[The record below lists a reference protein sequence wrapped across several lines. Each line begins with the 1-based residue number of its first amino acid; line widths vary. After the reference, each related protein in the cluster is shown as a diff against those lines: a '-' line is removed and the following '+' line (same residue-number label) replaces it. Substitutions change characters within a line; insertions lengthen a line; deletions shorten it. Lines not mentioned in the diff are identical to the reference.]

1 MPSVKLWEHY
11 ALSRRLI
18 GVLSPMRFLREPLL
32 HFLLLGALMFGV
44 YAWLNRD
51 SSDAGDVDRSIL
63 VTERELTWIID
74 TWTRLWQRPPDD
86 RELQGLMT
94 DYLREELLA
103 REAHAL
109 ELDRDDLI
117 VRRRLAQKM
126 DFILADTARIVE
138 PTDAELRALFDADR
152 ARFDAPPVISF
163 ATLYFSTDKRGDRA
177 AADARGALARLS
189 GAGADAD
196 PGSMGDASLLPDA
209 MQDADELAIAGVF
222 GDAFAK
228 AVIALEPGP
237 WRGPVESAFGLHLV
251 RVTAR
256 REAEPRDFE
265 VVREALA
272 EEWRHRKEAEA
283 KQVYFRELLD
293 RYDISATDSV
303 RPLVEPALAT
313 LRGDAG

>member
-1 MPSVKLWEHY
+1 L
-11 ALSRRLI
+11 
-18 GVLSPMRFLREPLL
+18 
-32 HFLLLGALMFGV
+32 
-44 YAWLNRD
+44 
-51 SSDAGDVDRSIL
+51 
-63 VTERELTWIID
+63 
-74 TWTRLWQRPPDD
+74 
-86 RELQGLMT
+86 
-94 DYLREELLA
+94 
-103 REAHAL
+103 HAL
-109 ELDRDDLI
+109 Y
-117 VRRRLAQKM
+117 
-126 DFILADTARIVE
+126 
-138 PTDAELRALFDADR
+138 DADR

-196 PGSMGDASLLPDA
+196 PGSVGDASLLPDA

-265 VVREALA
+265 AVREALA
-272 EEWRHRKEAEA
+272 KEAEA